1 MSRDSRKRPAETPI
15 PATPRA
21 QPPPPNQQPQQPQQQ
36 QPQPQPQQ
44 PQPQSLQPNQA
55 TPDDLQRVGY
65 LAIRNLRNR
74 YFLASEQ
81 NTFGGFQVANVLVD
95 SGCSSLLLPLV
106 NEASLANVTELF
118 RGDEYIWTITR
129 GRTVMTDSLSLRI
142 DREDRALIPL
152 VLCQDLNLGHAHPGV
167 PHLRFFLCP
176 DDARALSESPI
187 LLERNV
193 VGIHEVTPEYLGLP
207 NVRRRT
213 NALLGQE
220 CLGNFHS
227 AQQGPLGFGMESV
240 ASYPANPVSFIHR
253 LTQTVVRI
261 PAQQLPGH
269 EGFNALEDDLEDIYL
284 WFEDED

>member
-1 MSRDSRKRPAETPI
+1 MLFRSS
-15 PATPRA
+15 
-21 QPPPPNQQPQQPQQQ
+21 
-36 QPQPQPQQ
+36 
-44 PQPQSLQPNQA
+44 
-55 TPDDLQRVGY
+55 Y

-106 NEASLANVTELF
+106 DAASLTNAMELF
-118 RGDEYIWTITR
+118 LGNEYVWTITR

-142 DREDRALIPL
+142 DRKDGARIPIA
-152 VLCQDLNLGHAHPGV
+152 LCQDLNLGHVHPGV

-176 DDARALSESPI
+176 EDALTLSKSPI
-187 LLERNV
+187 LNTKNV
-193 VGIHEVTPEYLGLP
+193 LGIHELTPEYLALP

-227 AQQGPLGFGMESV
+227 AQQGLLGFGMESV
-240 ASYPANPVSFIHR
+240 ASYPPDPVGFIHR
-253 LTQTVVRI
+253 LTQMVVRI
-261 PAQQLPGH
+261 PVQQLPGH